1 MRYSLRTKL
10 SLSYVLVIIICVVMV
25 IVVSNA
31 LLETQFRSYV
41 TAQQQREAQKN
52 VSLISERYKEAGR
65 WDIPYIENI
74 GINALESGMIIKV
87 TDTGGAVV
95 WDATTHNNGLCQQM
109 LSNMN
114 RNMQSRYLQWE
125 GGYEETKYDV
135 LSDNGIIGNVS
146 VGYYGP
152 FYYTDND
159 LYFINTI
166 NSLIIWAGVAS
177 IILALGLGII
187 MSGQLSRPI
196 SRVIDKAQMIA
207 QGFYGSKISE
217 RSNTKEIRRLV
228 DTVNNLAETQQKQ
241 EILSKQTSMDI
252 AHELRTPLTT
262 MQGNL
267 EAVLDGVMEMNE
279 DRVKVL
285 HEQIIRLNRLVDD
298 LAELARFESQSFT
311 LEKTRFDL
319 SVLIENTINHF
330 YNDFEKD
337 NKSLT
342 YHGSS
347 LFVIA
352 DMDKV
357 SQVLINLLSNALKF
371 TRPGDSVDVYH
382 EETNN
387 GAQISIRDTGVGIS
401 DEDLPHIFERF
412 YRSDKSRSRKRGGAG
427 IGLTIVRSIVLAH
440 GGSIKVSS
448 KLNKGTE
455 FIIFLPK
462 EIDGLSV

>member
-1 MRYSLRTKL
+1 MRHSLRTKL
-10 SLSYVLVIIICVVMV
+10 SLSYVLIIVICVVIV

-41 TAQQQREAQKN
+41 TSQQRHEAQKN
-52 VSLISERYKEAGR
+52 VSLISERYKETGS

-74 GINALESGMIIKV
+74 GMDALESGMIIKV
-87 TDTGGAVV
+87 TDMRSAVV

-109 LSNMN
+109 LSNMHL
-114 RNMQSRYLQWE
+114 NMQSRYTQWQ

-135 LSDNGIIGNVS
+135 HTDNGVIGTVS

-152 FYYTDND
+152 FYYTDSD

-166 NSLIIWAGVAS
+166 NGLIIWAGVAS

-196 SRVIDKAQMIA
+196 SRVIDKAQMIT

-228 DTVNNLAETQQKQ
+228 DTVNNLAETLQKQ
-241 EILSKQTSMDI
+241 EMQSKQTSMDI

-262 MQGNL
+262 VQGNL
-267 EAVLDGVMEMNE
+267 EAVMDGVMEMNE

-285 HEQIIRLNRLVDD
+285 HEQIMRINRLVDD

-311 LEKTRFDL
+311 LEKTKFDL

-330 YNDFEKD
+330 HNDFAKD

-342 YHGSS
+342 YHGNS
-347 LFVIA
+347 LFVSA
-352 DMDKV
+352 DMDKM
-357 SQVLINLLSNALKF
+357 SQVIINLLSNAIKF
-371 TRPGDSVDVYH
+371 TRPGDGIEVSLN
-382 EETNN
+382 ELKNSAE
-387 GAQISIRDTGVGIS
+387 ISIKDTGIGIS

-412 YRSDKSRSRKRGGAG
+412 YRSDKSRSRKMGGAG
-427 IGLTIVRSIVLAH
+427 IGLTIVKSIILAH

-448 KLNKGTE
+448 KPDEGTE
-455 FIIFLPK
+455 FIISLPRDK
-462 EIDGLSV
+462 SG

>member
-10 SLSYVLVIIICVVMV
+10 SLSYVFVIVVCVLIV

-52 VSLISERYKEAGR
+52 VSLISERYKETGS
-65 WDIPYIENI
+65 WDIPYIGNI
-74 GINALESGMIIKV
+74 GMNALESGMIIRV
-87 TDTGGAVV
+87 VDTDGAVV

-114 RNMQSRYLQWE
+114 RNMQSRYMQWE
-125 GGYEETKYDV
+125 GGYQEAEYDLNV
-135 LSDNGIIGNVS
+135 VDQKIGTVS

-152 FYYTDND
+152 FYYTDSD

-177 IILALGLGII
+177 IVLALGLGII

-228 DTVNNLAETQQKQ
+228 DTVNNLAETLQKQ
-241 EILSKQTSMDI
+241 EIQSKQTSMDI

-267 EAVLDGVMEMNE
+267 EAVMDGVMEMN
-279 DRVKVL
+279 DHRVKVL

-298 LAELARFESQSFT
+298 LAELARFESQSFI

-319 SVLIENTINHF
+319 SILIENTINHF
-330 YNDFEKD
+330 HNDFAKD

-342 YHGSS
+342 HHGNS
-347 LFVIA
+347 LFIFA
-352 DMDKV
+352 DMDKL
-357 SQVLINLLSNALKF
+357 SQVLINLLSNAMKF
-371 TRPGDSVDVYH
+371 TKPGDSVEVYH
-382 EETNN
+382 NESNN
-387 GAQISIRDTGVGIS
+387 GAEIIISDTGAGIS

-412 YRSDKSRSRKRGGAG
+412 YRSDKSRSRKTGGAG

-440 GGSIKVSS
+440 GGSIKVNS

-455 FIIFLPK
+455 FIITLPK
-462 EIDGLSV
+462 ETV

>member
-10 SLSYVLVIIICVVMV
+10 SLSYVFVIVVCVLIV

-52 VSLISERYKEAGR
+52 VSLISERYKETGS
-65 WDIPYIENI
+65 WDIPYIGNI
-74 GINALESGMIIKV
+74 GMNALESGMIIRV
-87 TDTGGAVV
+87 VDTDGAVV

-114 RNMQSRYLQWE
+114 RNMQSRYMQWE
-125 GGYEETKYDV
+125 GGYQEAEYDLNV
-135 LSDNGIIGNVS
+135 VDQKIGTVS

-152 FYYTDND
+152 FYYTDSD

-177 IILALGLGII
+177 IVLALGLGII

-228 DTVNNLAETQQKQ
+228 DTVNNLAETLQKQ
-241 EILSKQTSMDI
+241 EIQSKQTSMDI

-267 EAVLDGVMEMNE
+267 EAVMDGVMEMNE
-279 DRVKVL
+279 DRMKVL

-319 SVLIENTINHF
+319 SVLIDNTINHF
-330 YNDFEKD
+330 YNDFAKD

-342 YHGSS
+342 YRGNS
-347 LFVIA
+347 LFVFA
-352 DMDKV
+352 DRDKL

-371 TRPGDSVDVYH
+371 TKPGDSLEVYLN
-382 EETNN
+382 ESKN
-387 GAQISIRDTGVGIS
+387 GAEIGIKDTGVGIS

-412 YRSDKSRSRKRGGAG
+412 YRSDKSRSRKTGGAG
-427 IGLTIVRSIVLAH
+427 IGLTIAKSIIIAH
-440 GGSIKVSS
+440 GGSIKVNS
-448 KLNKGTE
+448 KLNEGTE
-455 FIIFLPK
+455 IIIFLPK
-462 EIDGLSV
+462 EIGLA